1 MQPASSPSPDASSK
15 QPPPFPGR
23 GSSPS
28 GGRSE
33 RARLARPSLE
43 SFGRWGGKMAAAALL
58 AGVIGLPGMASAQG
72 VAYSVVPTYEEL
84 RWDDLWGFERTRL
97 PGARIGLD
105 FGPLV
110 SLQPFYARATDVA
123 PRDGL
128 DGEGRWRIEAF
139 GADMQFQLLPGNL
152 SPFVRAGGGV
162 LRLDDGEKDR
172 DDRILLRAGGGLR
185 FGLGNRL
192 AGEVWAENWG
202 SRLEAPYLAGAGSVE
217 ELPDDGFVRSVVF
230 GAGLR
235 VPVGGD
241 ASGWRA
247 GGGAFLPGLFAE
259 PFAGRLDFARGLELE
274 RQYLAGARAGLDVNR
289 NVGVRAYYWRGVDR
303 DFSETEPIEGYG
315 GEAQFNLGTGPGLV
329 PFLVAGGGRIQF
341 RDGFEDAE
349 GNERGAENHLILGG
363 GLSVAL
369 ADRAR
374 IEVGARNLLF
384 SASRDLEDVT
394 SPDELR
400 SNWMYTAG
408 LSLSFG
414 ADPEARARRE
424 RERAMARAEAETR
437 ERDAAAARERRALEE
452 ENRALRAALAERG
465 LAAPAAVPARDGRV
479 ADPGPGTLPALV
491 DPVTGQRLLLVPV
504 PEVGEIILRFGEA
517 YAVESRIRPGEGAA
531 GVSSAELAR
540 LERVVAEAIRG
551 GTVQGDTLLVRL
563 RIAELEAR
571 IPELVRQ
578 AVREELE
585 RIERARP
592 APLPGPG
599 MEREEV
605 RDAVDPT
612 EAVAGRS
619 IRQVQPLLG
628 LQATSPTQIL
638 AGARLDLGR
647 ISEGVPLDLVP
658 ELTFGIGEGDPTLFL
673 GLHGRWTFRGL
684 ESRRNIHPYLLG
696 GLALTSRDFL
706 RLNLGYGVEFDF
718 GGAEP
723 GGRVSRVFVE
733 HLGVGLFSDHR
744 FLVGVGLPIG
754 GER

>member
-1 MQPASSPSPDASSK
+1 MTDERSLPPCHPSSVPRTVIHAVDAVPHRRPAL
-15 QPPPFPGR
+15 
-23 GSSPS
+23 
-28 GGRSE
+28 RS
-33 RARLARPSLE
+33 LGIPTLL
-43 SFGRWGGKMAAAALL
+43 FLALL
-58 AGVIGLPGMASAQG
+58 ALLGAPASVEAQGGG

-97 PGARIGLD
+97 PGARVGLD

-110 SLQPFYARATDVA
+110 SLQPFYARGTDVA
-123 PRDGL
+123 PR
-128 DGEGRWRIEAF
+128 EGISDDRLWRIETF

-162 LRLDDGEKDR
+162 LRLDDGESDR

-185 FGLGNRL
+185 FGVGTRL
-192 AGEVWAENWG
+192 AGEIWAENWA
-202 SRLEAPYLAGAGSVE
+202 SRLEAPYLSDAGSADD
-217 ELPDDGFVRSVVF
+217 LPEDGFVRSVVF

-259 PFAGRLDFARGLELE
+259 PFAGRLDFDDDLGLD

-329 PFLVAGGGRIQF
+329 PFLVAGGGRINF
-341 RDGFEDAE
+341 RDGFEN
-349 GNERGAENHLILGG
+349 GNGEDDTRLPENHLVLGG

-384 SASRDLEDVT
+384 STSRDLEDVT

-424 RERAMARAEAETR
+424 REREIARVE
-437 ERDAAAARERRALEE
+437 ARERERTEASERERRELQEE
-452 ENRALRAALAERG
+452 IRALRAAADTARVPRPVD
-465 LAAPAAVPARDGRV
+465 PAV
-479 ADPGPGTLPALV
+479 AGTTTLV
-491 DPVTGQRLLLVPV
+491 DPTTGQRLLLVPV

-517 YAVESRIRPGEGAA
+517 YAVESRIRPEAAPA
-531 GVSSAELAR
+531 GVTPADLAR
-540 LERVVAEAIRG
+540 LERMLVEAVRG
-551 GTVQGDTLLVRL
+551 DAVPGDTLVARL
-563 RIAELEAR
+563 RMAELEAR
-571 IPELVRQ
+571 IPEIVRSI
-578 AVREELE
+578 VREELE
-585 RIERARP
+585 RIERTRP
-592 APLPGPG
+592 EALRP
-599 MEREEV
+599 EV
-605 RDAVDPT
+605 RPEPGVAPPTPVSAVPGTDRSL
-612 EAVAGRS
+612 GR
-619 IRQVQPLLG
+619 VEPLVG
-628 LQATSPTQIL
+628 VQATAPTQVL
-638 AGARLDLGR
+638 AGVRLDLGR
-647 ISEGVPLDLVP
+647 ISPSVPLDLVP
-658 ELTFGIGEGDPTLFL
+658 ELTFGIGEGDPSLFL
-673 GLHGRWTFRGL
+673 GLHARYTFRGL
-684 ESRRNIHPYLLG
+684 DSNRNFHPYVLG
-696 GLALTSRDFL
+696 GAALTSRNFI
-706 RLNLGYGVEFDF
+706 RLNVGYGLEFDV
-718 GGAEP
+718 GGDEP
-723 GGRVSRVFVE
+723 GARPYRLFVE
-733 HLGVGLFSDHR
+733 HLGVGLFSEQR
-744 FLVGVGLPIG
+744 FLVGVGLALG